1 MDLLAPLGPEL
12 PAAAAAWLDAS
23 AELCATPP
31 WFAATLAAA
40 LPPGTG
46 RLAAAGP
53 VALLLRA
60 EGRAL
65 HALET
70 PYTLTW
76 RPLLAHGA
84 GAPAIEDAAATL
96 GRLFRRR
103 PPARLDCLPEDA
115 PGLAAVAAGLRRA
128 GLRLLPF
135 AHFGNR
141 REAIAGGWE
150 GYLAARP
157 SALQN
162 TIRRKL
168 ARAAREARIERI
180 STPGAALED
189 GIAAFQAVRAR
200 SWKPHEPWPDFDAAL
215 MRGLAAAGTL
225 RLGVLRAADGTP
237 IAAQYWALQQGGR
250 SAVVPKLFHDE
261 ARKAAS
267 PGTVL
272 TATMIR
278 AMIDEDGVAEV
289 DFGRGDDPYKQAW
302 TAARRQRIGW
312 LLADPWHPLGLAAIG
327 RATARQV
334 LRGAGLHG
342 KFAKPDA

>member
-1 MDLLAPLGPEL
+1 MAALSPLSDTL
-12 PAAAAAWLDAS
+12 PAEAAPFLDPA
-23 AELCATPP
+23 AELCATPA
-31 WFAATLAAA
+31 FLAATLAAA
-40 LPPGTG
+40 LRPGSG
-46 RLAAAGP
+46 RLAVAGP

-76 RPLLAHGA
+76 RPLLAPGA
-84 GAPAIEDAAATL
+84 AAPAIEAAGAAL
-96 GRLFRRR
+96 GALFRRR
-103 PPARLDCLPEDA
+103 PPARLDCLAADA
-115 PGLAAVAAGLRRA
+115 PGLEAFAAGLRRA

-141 REAIAGGWE
+141 HEAIAGGWA

-168 ARAAREARIERI
+168 ARAAREARVERI
-180 STPGAALED
+180 SAPGPALEA
-189 GIAAFQAVRAR
+189 GIAAFAAVRAR
-200 SWKPHEPWPDFDAAL
+200 SWKPHEPWPDFDAVL
-215 MRGLAAAGTL
+215 MRALAEAGRL
-225 RLGVLRAADGTP
+225 RLGVLRGADGTP
-237 IAAQYWALQQGGR
+237 LAAQYWALQQAGR

-261 ARKAAS
+261 AHKAAS

-278 AMIDEDGVAEV
+278 ALIEEDGVAEV

-302 TAARRQRIGW
+302 TGARRQRIGW
-312 LLADPWHPLGLAAIG
+312 LLADPWHPAGLAALARAAARRVIRG
-327 RATARQV
+327 R
-334 LRGAGLHG
+334 
-342 KFAKPDA
+342 

>member
-1 MDLLAPLGPEL
+1 MAALSPLSDTLPEAAL
-12 PAAAAAWLDAS
+12 PFLDQA
-23 AELCATPP
+23 AELCATPA
-31 WFAATLAAA
+31 FCAATLAAA

-46 RLAAAGP
+46 RLALSGP

-76 RPLLAHGA
+76 RPLLAPGA
-84 GAPAIEDAAATL
+84 DAASVEEAAAAL

-103 PPARLDCLPEDA
+103 PPGRLDCLPEEAPHLDA
-115 PGLAAVAAGLRRA
+115 FRAGLARA
-128 GLRLLPF
+128 GLRILPF

-141 REAIAGGWE
+141 HEAIAGGWE

-180 STPGAALED
+180 STPGPALEA
-189 GIAAFQAVRAR
+189 GIAAFATVRAR

-215 MRGLAAAGTL
+215 MRRLAEAGRL

-237 IAAQYWALQQGGR
+237 LAVQYWALQQGGR

-261 ARKAAS
+261 AQKAAS

-278 AMIDEDGVAEV
+278 ALIEEDGVAEV

-302 TAARRQRIGW
+302 TSARRQRMGW
-312 LLADPWHPLGLAAIG
+312 LLADPWHPAGLAAIARAAARRVIRG
-327 RATARQV
+327 R
-334 LRGAGLHG
+334 
-342 KFAKPDA
+342 